1 MALVQGALEAL
12 VLFFLIIVGS
22 IVLARGAYMLI
33 RYYLD
38 IRTRPSS
45 VKVIARFAQYAIIAA
60 GLYVGFVIVLRL
72 DLPAIAASLGIITL
86 VVAFSLQPVLSNAV
100 AGVLIA
106 LERPIR
112 IDDWVEVGASG
123 PCLVRDINMTNT
135 YLRSDRGAHVVLPNS
150 AILSSKVV
158 NYSRTCLVQIPITL
172 EVPVEADFG
181 RVAAEIVKV
190 LEANPKVL
198 PIVSEPERSVKD
210 LLRSPETRTWM
221 ECDQDE
227 GMYEPKLLITN
238 VTPTS
243 VFIEVRLWI
252 KDIER
257 KDAIRSEIM
266 NTLLR
271 TLKPMEKRLPP
282 SDDRKDDLMLES
294 LQRVTAE
301 LKALNERIEEKE
313 RASVRR

>member
-1 MALVQGALEAL
+1 MALVQGELEAL
-12 VLFFLIIVGS
+12 VLFVLIVIGS
-22 IVLARGAYMLI
+22 ILMARGAYVLI

-38 IRTRPSS
+38 VRSRSGS
-45 VKVIARFAQYAIIAA
+45 VKVIARFVQYAIVTV

-112 IDDWVEVGASG
+112 IDDWVEVGTSG
-123 PCLVRDINMTNT
+123 PCLVRDVNMTNT
-135 YLRSDRGAHVVLPNS
+135 FLRSDRGAHVVLPNS

-158 NYSRTCLVQIPITL
+158 NYSRTCLVQIPITI
-172 EVPVEADFG
+172 EVPLEADFG
-181 RVAAEIVKV
+181 RVAAEILKV
-190 LEANPKVL
+190 LEANPRVL
-198 PIVSEPERSVKD
+198 PLISEPERSVKD
-210 LLRSPETRTWM
+210 LLRSPEARTWM
-221 ECDQDE
+221 DCDQD
-227 GMYEPKLLITN
+227 GGLYEPKLLITN

-257 KDAIRSEIM
+257 KDIIRSEIM
-266 NTLLR
+266 NALLR
-271 TLKPMEKRLPP
+271 TLKPLEKEVPP
-282 SDDRKDDLMLES
+282 SPDRKADLVLES

-301 LKALNERIEEKE
+301 LKAMNDRIEEKE
-313 RASVRR
+313 RPSIRR